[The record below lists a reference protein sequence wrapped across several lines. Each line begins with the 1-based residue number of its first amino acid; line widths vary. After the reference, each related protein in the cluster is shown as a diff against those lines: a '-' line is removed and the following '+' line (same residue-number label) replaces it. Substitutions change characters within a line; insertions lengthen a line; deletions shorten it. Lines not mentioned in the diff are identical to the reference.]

1 MGFTNLIKACLR
13 IPTLFPILIDW
24 FMAPPVIR
32 SLAFLKLTQGIIK
45 SIHHLDEEKTTF
57 ITEQVNYCYEV
68 MSFDLKNIGATY
80 QKLIEKV
87 FQEKIS
93 KWMEVHAD
101 DLVVKSQLVTQ
112 HMKDL
117 TEIFNQI

>member
-1 MGFTNLIKACLR
+1 
-13 IPTLFPILIDW
+13 
-24 FMAPPVIR
+24 
-32 SLAFLKLTQGIIK
+32 
-45 SIHHLDEEKTTF
+45 
-57 ITEQVNYCYEV
+57 